1 MIDQYELLTL
11 VGDKMLVRILYD
23 NKGEVVILRESESI
37 QTKPIDIATENS
49 VTNDNAPSTTNTTN
63 TSTSTSTPIS
73 NTTSSTTPSTP
84 FTPYELK
91 YMGNDILT
99 QYKTNEPLKL
109 SFNLIQS
116 D

>member
-1 MIDQYELLTL
+1 
-11 VGDKMLVRILYD
+11 MLVRILYD

-49 VTNDNAPSTTNTTN
+49 VTNDNAPSTAKNTSN
-63 TSTSTSTPIS
+63 TSTSTATSIS

>member
-1 MIDQYELLTL
+1 LIDQYELLTL